1 MDFKPSSRRSSLNIW
16 TSDQHDFFIESQM
29 RNIAGERS
37 LLSEQIIAVASS
49 ADLPPSVFVA
59 SSGTGSQG
67 EVKIYILSKQGML
80 QAARSLNEFLGV
92 DQSDV
97 WVRVLPKHHVGG
109 LAISARAEVGGF
121 REVEMNQ
128 KWHARDF
135 LKFCDSQGVTRA
147 SLVPT
152 QVFDLVQEALPAPRS
167 GGRPIEVLIGGGSI
181 DSQLVHRFRK
191 LGWRARV
198 SYGMTEMGSTIAV
211 SSLEDERLRV
221 LPHVSASANDEGLL
235 CLKSETLFLGLIRC
249 NLVSGSVALEM
260 RNQVVYQTMDRV
272 QLIEDGGQYLQVL
285 GRANRQVKVMGEL
298 VDLDFLQS
306 VMDGITGRV
315 NDVCILSRDHERRGQ
330 EVIAVTENEHLE
342 WVQGQIKIYNERVQP
357 FERVSAVLRVA
368 RILRTDLGK
377 VYWAE
382 LQSNLKTAIEL

>member
-1 MDFKPSSRRSSLNIW
+1 
-16 TSDQHDFFIESQM
+16 
-29 RNIAGERS
+29 
-37 LLSEQIIAVASS
+37 
-49 ADLPPSVFVA
+49 
-59 SSGTGSQG
+59 
-67 EVKIYILSKQGML
+67 
-80 QAARSLNEFLGV
+80 
-92 DQSDV
+92 
-97 WVRVLPKHHVGG
+97 
-109 LAISARAEVGGF
+109 
-121 REVEMNQ
+121 
-128 KWHARDF
+128 
-135 LKFCDSQGVTRA
+135 
-147 SLVPT
+147 
-152 QVFDLVQEALPAPRS
+152 
-167 GGRPIEVLIGGGSI
+167 
-181 DSQLVHRFRK
+181 
-191 LGWRARV
+191 
-198 SYGMTEMGSTIAV
+198 
-211 SSLEDERLRV
+211 
-221 LPHVSASANDEGLL
+221 
-235 CLKSETLFLGLIRC
+235 
-249 NLVSGSVALEM
+249 M
-260 RNQVVYQTMDRV
+260 RNQVIYQTMDRV